1 MYALVRNASMPIAT
15 VLGVTLCAPWAVS
28 VLAAPAQ
35 LNDAT
40 QSQVAPVLH
49 SGDLVRLRSGGPLM
63 TVITVRNDQ
72 VICSWSGQDAEPR
85 SGSFQIGLV
94 TAPVTIPPDDPHC
107 KKTNGPLI
115 NTSGSTARREY
126 SFLANLSAHTNLRQ

>member
-1 MYALVRNASMPIAT
+1 MSALVRNASMPIAT

-28 VLAAPAQ
+28 VFAAPAQ

-72 VICSWSGQDAEPR
+72 VICSWSGEDGEPR

-94 TAPVTIPPDDPHC
+94 TAPVTIPPDDPTLQKDERTADQYYRKHC
-107 KKTNGPLI
+107 P
-115 NTSGSTARREY
+115 SGIIASGKFECAY
-126 SFLANLSAHTNLRQ
+126 